1 MGDTLTDQHGNGNA
15 NGIGNAS
22 ADLHAPLLASE
33 PADQASEQHQASS
46 SCSDAGV
53 VWSRASLP
61 LLGGGAT
68 LAFIAA
74 VLVTVPTAFL
84 PSELRAMGATNFV
97 TGVAFAISPF
107 ASFVSGPVA
116 GALCASMGPS
126 TVLLAGVLLE
136 GWSAIL
142 SGYVHVLCDEDRNR
156 IVIFIICR
164 LLQGCGGG
172 AAYTS
177 ICVKFAE
184 EFPQSVGEVLG
195 LEESVAGVGYMIGP
209 LLGSVLYNMGGFSL
223 PFVVTGTVYLLA
235 LIPFFM
241 RPSRAPAHHPQLQD
255 SAEEDT
261 DGDGDAST
269 AARLHIIHSCADGGA
284 DAEQEGSE
292 VRRKST
298 FWLVLTNTGVLT
310 AYSVSTMTGIAI
322 GFFSPNLQ
330 DHLREMLGLGVVG
343 VGAMFGLP
351 AATYIFSA
359 SLAGKVADKYGTSV
373 VMFWGEVVL
382 VVCYILIGPPSSL
395 ASLPM
400 PVLWAT
406 QVGSLVGIGVGISMT
421 VIPAMPHMLQSM
433 HAAGIPNS
441 TELSSGLFASS
452 WSLGEFFGLLL
463 GGVLTDAVGFRCAYS
478 IVAGALAL
486 LAVVITIESRSYHRV
501 PL

>member
-1 MGDTLTDQHGNGNA
+1 M
-15 NGIGNAS
+15 
-22 ADLHAPLLASE
+22 
-33 PADQASEQHQASS
+33 
-46 SCSDAGV
+46 
-53 VWSRASLP
+53 
-61 LLGGGAT
+61 
-68 LAFIAA
+68 
-74 VLVTVPTAFL
+74 
-84 PSELRAMGATNFV
+84 
-97 TGVAFAISPF
+97 
-107 ASFVSGPVA
+107 
-116 GALCASMGPS
+116 
-126 TVLLAGVLLE
+126 
-136 GWSAIL
+136 
-142 SGYVHVLCDEDRNR
+142 
-156 IVIFIICR
+156 
-164 LLQGCGGG
+164 
-172 AAYTS
+172 
-177 ICVKFAE
+177 
-184 EFPQSVGEVLG
+184 GEVLG

-223 PFVVTGTVYLLA
+223 PFVVTGTIYLLA

-241 RPSRAPAHHPQLQD
+241 RPSRASPHHPQLQD
-255 SAEEDT
+255 ICTSAEEDT
-261 DGDGDAST
+261 DGDGD
-269 AARLHIIHSCADGGA
+269 GGA
-284 DAEQEGSE
+284 DTEQDGPE

-298 FWLVLTNTGVLT
+298 LWLVLTNTGVLT

-359 SLAGKVADKYGTSV
+359 SLTGKVADKYGTSV

-406 QVGSLVGIGVGISMT
+406 QVVSLVGIGVGISMT
-421 VIPAMPHMLQSM
+421 VIPAMPHMMQSM
-433 HAAGIPNS
+433 HAAGIPNA

-463 GGVLTDAVGFRCAYS
+463 GGVLTDAVGFRDAYT

-486 LAVVITIESRSYHRV
+486 LAVVIAIESRSYHRV
-501 PL
+501 PP